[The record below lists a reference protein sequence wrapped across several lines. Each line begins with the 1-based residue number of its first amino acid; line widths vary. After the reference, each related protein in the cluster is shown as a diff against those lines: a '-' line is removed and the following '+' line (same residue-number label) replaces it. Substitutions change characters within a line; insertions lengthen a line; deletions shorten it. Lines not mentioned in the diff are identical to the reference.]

1 MRFNMHRRWVD
12 QFISLMNSGSVRS
25 LNLYRRCLYNFRAA
39 VGNVNSECKRLSR
52 LPTSYR
58 AGKTVVPTHVLR
70 VYWVNYWEAAI
81 ASLESIN
88 MESLIFRLDSTSALI
103 FQGLWTSEC
112 IGFPVLLALE
122 AGRDRCIFR
131 WLFGTHRRSLCR
143 SHGRDETSTAELS
156 NIRAVRNLLC
166 NRS

>member
-39 VGNVNSECKRLSR
+39 VGNVNSERGCLSR

-58 AGKTVVPTHVLR
+58 VRKTVVPTHVLR

-81 ASLESIN
+81 ALLESIN
-88 MESLIFRLDSTSALI
+88 WESLIFRLDSTSALI
-103 FQGLWTSEC
+103 FQGLWTSER
-112 IGFPVLLALE
+112 IGFPELLALE
-122 AGRDRCIFR
+122 AGKDRCISGSILRAFR
-131 WLFGTHRRSLCR
+131 DALCR
-143 SHGRDETSTAELS
+143 SHGEWWDVNCWAVKYTCST
-156 NIRAVRNLLC
+156 
-166 NRS
+166 